1 MNLVHLSFK
10 LSKEFLPKTMIAHQF
25 PVCLTIAHNEFPR
38 LSIKCNSSV
47 GVVQVQRQVGMQGM
61 HALTTMMT
69 LQITPNFYQRYLDRA
84 RLVKTKVTD
93 NESKYDGKTYSLDR
107 VM

>member
-1 MNLVHLSFK
+1 MNFHVSAVNASQRRSTSAAISVHARHACTDDDDDFADDS
-10 LSKEFLPKTMIAHQF
+10 EFLSEVPCA
-25 PVCLTIAHNEFPR
+25 
-38 LSIKCNSSV
+38 
-47 GVVQVQRQVGMQGM
+47 
-61 HALTTMMT
+61 
-69 LQITPNFYQRYLDRA
+69 RA

>member
-1 MNLVHLSFK
+1 M
-10 LSKEFLPKTMIAHQF
+10 
-25 PVCLTIAHNEFPR
+25 
-38 LSIKCNSSV
+38 
-47 GVVQVQRQVGMQGM
+47 GMQGM

-69 LQITPNFYQRYLDRA
+69 LQMTPNFYQRYLDRA